1 MTILLTSE
9 LKDVET
15 VEQLIEIMNNQNC
28 PSQGSEI

>member
-15 VEQLIEIMNNQNC
+15 VEQLIEIMNNQNW
-28 PSQGSEI
+28 PRQGSEI